1 MYEPSEYTEMIVA
14 YGLAGENANRAA
26 QIYAERMP
34 GRVRYPCGKTILNAV
49 KKLRET
55 GCLVHHQRES
65 TRRRIRNEEQ
75 ILNLFEDRPEMSIR
89 RSARELNLTTCEVH
103 RTLRYNSIY
112 PYRYQRVQQLLP
124 RDYEP
129 RMHFCQGFLAQCRQN
144 TTFPDN
150 ILWSDE
156 ALFTQNG
163 IFNSRNT
170 LYWVDHNPKL
180 IREGSFQYRYSI
192 NVWAGILENQIIGPY
207 FLPARL
213 TGLEY
218 RNFIRTSL
226 PVLLENVP
234 LKTRRNI
241 IFQHDGAPAHSCRA
255 VREELNLR
263 FPEKW
268 IGRGRPIAWPA
279 RSPDLTVCDFFSW
292 GYIKSLVD
300 TQRNG
305 TANEV
310 RESIIAAFGTVS
322 PDIVLCASRDV
333 VRRAEFCIRQRGGH
347 FEQLLH

>member
-14 YGLAGENANRAA
+14 YGLAGENATRAA

-34 GRVRYPCGKTILNAV
+34 GRARYPCGKTILNAV
-49 KKLRET
+49 KELRET
-55 GCLVHHQRES
+55 GCLVHHQREK
-65 TRRRIRNEEQ
+65 
-75 ILNLFEDRPEMSIR
+75 SIIIIII
-89 RSARELNLTTCEVH
+89 
-103 RTLRYNSIY
+103 IY
-112 PYRYQRVQQLLP
+112 
-124 RDYEP
+124 E
-129 RMHFCQGFLAQCRQN
+129 GFLAQCRQN

-170 LYWVDHNPKL
+170 LYWADHNPKL

-192 NVWAGILENQIIGPY
+192 NVWAGILGNQIIGPY

-268 IGRGRPIAWPA
+268 IGRGGPIAWPA
-279 RSPDLTVCDFFSW
+279 RSPDLTVCDFFLW
-292 GYIKSLVD
+292 GYIKSLID

-322 PDIVLCASRDV
+322 PDTVLCASRDV